1 MAPNFEY
8 AKGRCVVVSSLMF
21 ATAAALIVHRLPS
34 GWKVTTRKRLSGHRR
49 SKLLEAVGLVR
60 GTEDGLRSV
69 ARAQAL
75 GALTM
80 ALLTVLLLLASPTV
94 TNVLAGG
101 FLVAS
106 GWQLPLML
114 SRSKEKKRRLAVE
127 LELSDALGELVMGVE
142 AGLTL
147 EAVMGQYA
155 TRHKT
160 SLADEFSH
168 VLDQVAL
175 GKPRTVALNELR
187 DRTPSAG
194 VAMFVSAVQQNQR
207 LGTPL
212 AGVLRQQGETAR
224 RRRRQAVEEHAA
236 RLSLKMI
243 FPTVFCILPTLLVV
257 IVGPAVVRLIEAL
270 PG

>member
-1 MAPNFEY
+1 MAASLEY
-8 AKGRCVVVSSLMF
+8 TQGGCLVVSSLMF

-34 GWKVTTRKRLSGHRR
+34 GWKVTTKKRLSGHRR
-49 SKLLEAVGLVR
+49 LKLLEAVGLVR

-69 ARAQAL
+69 ARSQSL
-75 GALTM
+75 GALSM
-80 ALLTVLLLLASPTV
+80 VLLTAVLVLASPTI
-94 TNVLAGG
+94 TNVLAGAL
-101 FLVAS
+101 LVAS
-106 GWQLPLML
+106 GWQLPLMI
-114 SRSKEKKRRLAVE
+114 SRSKEKKRRISVE

-155 TRHKT
+155 KRHR
-160 SLADEFSH
+160 SHLANEFAF

-175 GKPRTVALNELR
+175 GKPRATALNEIR
-187 DRTPSAG
+187 ERTPSAG

-212 AGVLRQQGETAR
+212 AGVLRQQGDTAR

>member
-1 MAPNFEY
+1 MAASPEY
-8 AKGRCVVVSSLMF
+8 SKGGGVVVSSLMF

-34 GWKVTTRKRLSGHRR
+34 GWRVSTTRRLSGHRR
-49 SKLLEAVGLVR
+49 SKILEAVGLVR

-75 GALTM
+75 GALSM
-80 ALLTVLLLLASPTV
+80 ALLTILLLLASPTI

-101 FLVAS
+101 LLVAS
-106 GWQLPLML
+106 GWQMPLIM
-114 SRSKEKKRRLAVE
+114 SRSKEKKRRLDVE

-147 EAVMGQYA
+147 EAVMGQYVS
-155 TRHKT
+155 RHR
-160 SLADEFSH
+160 SPLADEFAF

-175 GKPRTVALNELR
+175 GKPRTSALNEMR
-187 DRTPSAG
+187 ERTPSSG

-212 AGVLRQQGETAR
+212 AGVFRQQGETAR

-243 FPTVFCILPTLLVV
+243 FPTVFCVLPTLLVV

>member
-1 MAPNFEY
+1 MVASAQHPEG
-8 AKGRCVVVSSLMF
+8 GRVIIPALMF
-21 ATAAALIVHRLPS
+21 GSAAALIVHRLPA
-34 GWKVTTRKRLSGHRR
+34 GWRGNTRRKLSTHRR
-49 SKLLEAVGLVR
+49 AKLLEAVGLEQ

-69 ARAQAL
+69 PRAQAV
-75 GALTM
+75 GALAM
-80 ALLTVLLLLASPTV
+80 AMLLLLLVEMSPTL
-94 TNVLAGG
+94 TNLLAGSV
-101 FLVAS
+101 LVAA
-106 GWQLPLML
+106 GWQFPLMM
-114 SRSKEKKRRLAVE
+114 SRGKEKKRRLDIE

-155 TRHKT
+155 SRHDT
-160 SLADEFSH
+160 FLAKEFAF

-175 GKPRTVALNELR
+175 GTPRTTALSHMR
-187 DRTPSAG
+187 DRTPTAG
-194 VAMFVSAVQQNQR
+194 MAMFVSAVQQNQR

-212 AGVLRQQGETAR
+212 ASVLRQQGETAR
-224 RRRRQAVEEHAA
+224 RRRRQSVEEHAA

-257 IVGPAVVRLIEAL
+257 IVGPAIVRLIEAL